1 MRHRKAGRK
10 LGRNSAHRKAMFRNM
25 ATSLLWH
32 ERIKTTDAKA
42 KELRRL
48 VERLITLGKRV
59 TPEQLEAAN
68 GDERKALEARRLHAL
83 RIARKTVQ
91 DREVLTKLFSE
102 VGPRFV
108 DRKGGYTR
116 IIKLG
121 VRAGDDAPLSIIEL
135 VDAKFDADE
144 EDSVDE
150 ASADET

>member
-1 MRHRKAGRK
+1 
-10 LGRNSAHRKAMFRNM
+10 MFRNM

-59 TPEQLEAAN
+59 TPEQIEAAS
-68 GDERKALEARRLHAL
+68 GDERKALEARRLHAV
-83 RIARKTVQ
+83 RMARKTVQ
-91 DREVLTKLFSE
+91 DREVLTKLFSD
-102 VGPRFV
+102 VGPRFM
-108 DRKGGYTR
+108 DRNGGYTR

-135 VDAKFDADE
+135 VDGQFDEDDE
-144 EDSVDE
+144 DAEDE